1 MQPVIVYKN
10 VPLSYDPIA
19 ERYYTELLENGMG
32 LFLVMVWLQ
41 LFKGAVP
48 QVVVCLD
55 LEFLVLPIVSLAEC
69 IDSFLGHDFLKFMS
83 NLDHKGVDLRYVLN
97 ENLGIFKAFTI

>member
-1 MQPVIVYKN
+1 MQPVIVYKH
-10 VPLSYDPIA
+10 VPFSWYPIA
-19 ERYYTELLENGMG
+19 ERYNAELLENGVS

-69 IDSFLGHDFLKFMS
+69 IDSFLGHDFLEFMS
-83 NLDHKGVDLRYVLN
+83 YPHHKRVALRYVLN